1 MIAAATPRR
10 RPLVRWA
17 VGFLLALLGLAV
29 AAALALWLFMR
40 ASLPLLDGTHT
51 APGLPGAVTITRD
64 AQGVPT
70 LQAPTRDAAAWATG
84 FVHAQERYFQMDLLR
99 RAGAGELAALVGA
112 KALPVDRERR
122 LHRMRARAQ
131 AALRALPPADAALL
145 AHYTSGVNAGLAAL
159 GARPPEYA
167 LLRQTPAPW
176 QAEDALLVVA
186 AMGFDLQGNLLP
198 RELARGWLAAH
209 ASTAQL
215 LALLPEASRH
225 DAPVDAQEVAAAPAP
240 WPASAPV
247 WFAQPASA
255 PVATTAALDLA
266 TSVGSNNWALAGAR
280 TPHGAAILANDM
292 HLGLRLPNIWY
303 RAVIAVEGAPRL
315 VGVTL
320 PGAPLLVA
328 GSNGQVAWGYTN
340 SYADLLDL
348 VAPQGPVTTHEERI
362 VVAGGADVPYTVRE
376 AANGPLVEAGGQTWA
391 VQWVMHAPGAISL
404 GLRGMEAA
412 TTLEAAQ
419 AVGNAAGMPAQ
430 NLLVATRDG
439 RIGWTLAGRLPA
451 RAARWADTFPGAT
464 GWAGLREP
472 SETPRVMDPQAG
484 FLATANSR
492 TLAGADYARLGDGGN
507 DLGARGRQIRG
518 ALAALPPR
526 VDEPALFVLG
536 LDDRALFMA
545 GWRERAL
552 AVLDAAAL
560 QGQPARAE
568 YRRLLQDHWSGHAS
582 VDDVGYRLTRAY
594 LYALYGELF
603 GGVDAQLKAVD
614 AAATFARAATRWPA
628 VIERLLDEQPAGWLP
643 PGRSWRELQLAAID
657 RAIAGVQ
664 DGHEGGYKVAPGT
677 LAGSPAGT
685 PLAQATWG
693 ARNTSRIAH
702 PFAALL
708 PGPLARALTV
718 PPLAMAGD
726 EHMPRVAAPQ
736 FGASERLVVA
746 PGHEEQALF
755 TMPGGQSGHP
765 LSPYFLAGHDDWAAG
780 RPRPLL
786 PGPTVYTLTLRP
798 TSP

>member
-1 MIAAATPRR
+1 MSATTSIRR
-10 RPLVRWA
+10 RPWVRWA
-17 VGFLLALLGLAV
+17 VGLLLGLSGLAA
-29 AAALALWLFMR
+29 AAALALWLFLR
-40 ASLPLLDGTHT
+40 ASLPLLEGTHA
-51 APGLPGAVTITRD
+51 APGLPAPVTVTRD

-70 LQAPTRDAAAWATG
+70 VQAPTREAAAWATG
-84 FVHAQERYFQMDLLR
+84 YLHAQERYFQMDLLR
-99 RAGAGELAALVGA
+99 RSGAGELAALVGA
-112 KALPVDRERR
+112 KALPIDRERR

-131 AALRALPPADAALL
+131 AALRALSSTDAALL
-145 AHYTSGVNAGLAAL
+145 TQYAAGANAGLAAL

-167 LLRQTPAPW
+167 LLRQAPAPW
-176 QAEDALLVVA
+176 LAEDALLVVA

-198 RELARGWLAAH
+198 RELARGWLASH
-209 ASTAQL
+209 ASPAQL
-215 LALLPEASRH
+215 QVLLPEASRY
-225 DAPVDAQEVAAAPAP
+225 DAPLDADGVVAPPAP
-240 WPASAPV
+240 WPASAPA
-247 WFAQPASA
+247 WLAQPASA
-255 PVATTAALDLA
+255 PAAQTAAAELA

-292 HLGLRLPNIWY
+292 HLGLRLPTIWY
-303 RAVIAVEGAPRL
+303 RAVIAVAGAPRL

-328 GSNGQVAWGYTN
+328 GSNGQVAWGFTN

-348 VAPQGPVTTHEERI
+348 TPPQGEVTTHQERI
-362 VVAGGADVPYTVRE
+362 AVAGGADELFTVRE
-376 AANGPLVEAGGQTWA
+376 AANGPLIEAGGRTWA
-391 VQWVMHAPGAISL
+391 VQWVMHAPGAINL
-404 GLRGMEAA
+404 GLRGLETA

-419 AVGNAAGMPAQ
+419 AMGNAAGVPAQ

-451 RAARWADTFPGAT
+451 RAARWADTFPGAA
-464 GWAGLREP
+464 GWPGLRP
-472 SETPRVMDPQAG
+472 PTETPRVIDPPQG
-484 FLATANSR
+484 FLTTANSR
-492 TLAGADYARLGDGGN
+492 TLAGTDYALLGDGGL
-507 DLGARGRQIRG
+507 DLGARGRQIRTG
-518 ALAALPPR
+518 LAALPAQ
-526 VDEPALFVLG
+526 VSEPALFAVG

-560 QGQPARAE
+560 DGHPARAE
-568 YRRLLQDHWSGHAS
+568 FRHLLQDRWSGHAS
-582 VDDVGYRLTRAY
+582 ADDVGYRLARAY
-594 LYALYGELF
+594 LYGLYGELF
-603 GGVDAQLKAVD
+603 AGVDAQLKAVD
-614 AAATFARAATRWPA
+614 PAATFARAATRWPA

-643 PGRSWRELQLAAID
+643 PGRDWRALQLAAID

-664 DGHEGGYKVAPGT
+664 QGHEGGSKTAPGT
-677 LAGSPAGT
+677 ESGSPTGV

-693 ARNTSRIAH
+693 ARNVSRIAH

-718 PPLAMAGD
+718 PPLPMAGD

-746 PGHEEQALF
+746 PGHEDEALF

-780 RPRPLL
+780 RARPLL
-786 PGPTVYTLTLRP
+786 PGATVYTLRLVP